1 MKHTK
6 GYFVFTI
13 ALLVISGIGI
23 ENGNAQKKKYDVLL
37 GTWDA
42 VVQTDGG
49 DYYNTFIFT
58 LENDSLTG
66 VFSSELG
73 DSPLENLKFE
83 DNKVSCDF
91 TIEMADGELYLEVE
105 FDIEENEMTG
115 NVFADMDDFPITATK
130 RKEEEKKN

>member
-1 MKHTK
+1 M
-6 GYFVFTI
+6 VSLP
-13 ALLVISGIGI
+13 ALLASTSFQLIKLATGAINRAKERTGVIY
-23 ENGNAQKKKYDVLL
+23 K
-37 GTWDA
+37 
-42 VVQTDGG
+42 
-49 DYYNTFIFT
+49 FIFT

-83 DNKVSCDF
+83 DNKLSCDF

-105 FDIEENEMTG
+105 FDVEENEMTG
-115 NVFADMDDFPITATK
+115 NVFADMGDYPITATK

>member
-6 GYFVFTI
+6 RYFTVTLAFLI
-13 ALLVISGIGI
+13 IFGIGV
-23 ENGNAQKKKYDVLL
+23 ENGNAQKKKYDALL

-58 LENDSLTG
+58 LEDDSLTG

-83 DNKVSCDF
+83 DNKLSCDF

-105 FDIEENEMTG
+105 CDIEENEMTG
-115 NVFADMDDFPITATK
+115 NVFADMGDFPITATK
-130 RKEEEKKN
+130 RKEEDQKE